1 MNNIIGD
8 ALCKTTPYRYANV
21 CAADIFFGG
30 TANLSERKF
39 SPFGNSAFR
48 IRYCFFSTHYK
59 MFTGIVEYMGT
70 VVAVSENDTT
80 ESGGN
85 GWTVTVGDATCI
97 LDDCHIGD
105 SIAINGTGNVVV

>member
-1 MNNIIGD
+1 
-8 ALCKTTPYRYANV
+8 
-21 CAADIFFGG
+21 
-30 TANLSERKF
+30 
-39 SPFGNSAFR
+39 
-48 IRYCFFSTHYK
+48 
-59 MFTGIVEYMGT
+59 MGT